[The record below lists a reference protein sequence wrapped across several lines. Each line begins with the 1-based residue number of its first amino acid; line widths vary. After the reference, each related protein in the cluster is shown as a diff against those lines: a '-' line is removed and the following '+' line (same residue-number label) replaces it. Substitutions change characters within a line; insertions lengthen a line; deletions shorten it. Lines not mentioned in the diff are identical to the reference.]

1 MTQLR
6 EPCEHGRYESHPL
19 PNAKPTA
26 YLGMAGQ
33 AFSESDI
40 CSGGREIKLKQVGP
54 RMDDGWVIDYVDDAE
69 KTWKMVET
77 DET

>member
-1 MTQLR
+1 MAENTPIFALLR
-6 EPCEHGRYESHPL
+6 CDHGGYVSHPWNDDL
-19 PNAKPTA
+19 TVPVHQWTNRC
-26 YLGMAGQ
+26 
-33 AFSESDI
+33 E
-40 CSGGREIKLKQVGP
+40 GGREIKLKQVGP